1 MKSHCNRGAGL
12 EKWDF
17 SPSWKFADYLLVR
30 GKGELPR
37 KTMENVEMERLM
49 KEVKECEAGILM
61 FVEHPEHREAVADGL
76 VDLRRVYS
84 NIVQLIAETCEE
96 NP

>member
-1 MKSHCNRGAGL
+1 
-12 EKWDF
+12 
-17 SPSWKFADYLLVR
+17 
-30 GKGELPR
+30 
-37 KTMENVEMERLM
+37 
-49 KEVKECEAGILM
+49 M